1 MAAIDASS
9 TSLFHISQYGN
20 SDQYVIAQNDP
31 TNEWGPNLWTRFD
44 WHFDATGALWY
55 CQTAYDAAD
64 ETAAVDT
71 PAATSDDPANGGCV
85 GFAWSALTPVTAD
98 GS

>member
-1 MAAIDASS
+1 MVALDASW
-9 TSLFHISQYGN
+9 TSIYHISQYDNDFGV
-20 SDQYVIAQNDP
+20 VIAQNDSANIWYP
-31 TNEWGPNLWTRFD
+31 DLWSRFD
-44 WHFDATGALWY
+44 WHFDATGGLWY

-71 PAATSDDPANGGCV
+71 PAATSNDPAAGGCS
-85 GFAWSALTPVTAD
+85 GFAWSAMTAMTPD